1 MIVETMK
8 AMGYLYV
15 SATSG
20 NTRSSCR
27 PCEDLAHGDRVGSSG
42 CMRRSVDVKV
52 TLDDVDQRYRW
63 TVTEER
69 QVDAGDMVLT
79 T

>member
-1 MIVETMK
+1 
-8 AMGYLYV
+8 
-15 SATSG
+15 
-20 NTRSSCR
+20 
-27 PCEDLAHGDRVGSSG
+27 
-42 CMRRSVDVKV
+42 MRRSVDVKV

-69 QVDAGDMVLT
+69 QVDAGDMVPT